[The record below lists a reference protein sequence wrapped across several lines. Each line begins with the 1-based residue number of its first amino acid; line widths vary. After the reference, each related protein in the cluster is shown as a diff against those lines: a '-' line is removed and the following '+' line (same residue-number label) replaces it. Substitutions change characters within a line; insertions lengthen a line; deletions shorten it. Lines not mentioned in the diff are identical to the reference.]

1 MIYLK
6 LCMVFFSILFASCSA
21 VHKVKVT
28 NELNKNDTLLNHL
41 SYLSS
46 DQLQGRKFGTIG
58 STLAQDYIIKQL
70 KELNVQPL
78 NSSYLAPFTIN
89 GFFKDTVA
97 NNIVAFIKGSEFP
110 DQYILLSAHYD
121 HLGKKGSKVFNG
133 ADDNASGTSALLYF
147 GKLLKQKPLRYSVIL
162 LFTDAEEANLKGA
175 KAFVTNQADLLS
187 SIKLNV
193 NVDMIA
199 GSKSTKYLRY
209 ISRGLP
215 QLLNSADI
223 EAFAEVDEDSILKQ
237 GFRQQNRRE
246 NKNINWNLAS
256 DHGVF
261 FKLNIPFIYYGVG
274 THNNYHQTSDTFEN
288 INHEF
293 FSQATNI
300 IYQQLRFIDQKL

>member
-1 MIYLK
+1 
-6 LCMVFFSILFASCSA
+6 MVFFSIFLASCTA

-28 NELNKNDTLLNHL
+28 NEFNKNDTLLNHL

-58 STLAQDYIIKQL
+58 STIAQDYIIKQL

-89 GFFKDTVA
+89 GFLKDTVA

-147 GKLLKQKPLRYSVIL
+147 GELLKQKPLRYSVIL

-187 SIKLNV
+187 NIKLNV

-199 GSKSTKYLRY
+199 GSKSTRYLRF

-215 QLLNSADI
+215 ELLNSADI
-223 EAFAEVDEDSILKQ
+223 EALTEVDEDSILKQ
-237 GFRQQNRRE
+237 GFRQNNRRE

-274 THNNYHQTSDTFEN
+274 THNNYHQISDTYEN

-293 FSQATNI
+293 FSQATDV